1 MDGDSNRQ
9 IDGEMDRKKTKT
21 KEICHS
27 LSNLIK
33 KSSSAIHCYHS
44 QSYCTIDKA
53 QVVHIVTNKTQIY
66 QTQDTLTPTTF
77 TTMKVPFTITPSVL
91 DQFIL
96 GIYFPPSAWPC
107 LWRGV
112 DL

>member
-27 LSNLIK
+27 LSSIIK

-53 QVVHIVTNKTQIY
+53 QVVHIVTNKNPEISNSRHTHTY
-66 QTQDTLTPTTF
+66 TF
-77 TTMKVPFTITPSVL
+77 TTMKVPYTITPSVL

-96 GIYFPPSAWPC
+96 GIYFPPSDWPR
-107 LWRGV
+107 LW
-112 DL
+112 